1 MIVTKE
7 YAVKAATNY
16 VRRNEIYDEDKVQ
29 DIYLAALEMENLESS
44 NPSLKMKRA
53 FDKIASKTVEEE
65 CEITED
71 VEMNLFNCLWEST
84 VNEFTNLIA
93 RNYIDKVLSEL
104 NEREIKVLNMR
115 FGLDGSEPMTLEAI
129 GNELKVS
136 GNRIRQ
142 IEAKAL
148 RKLRHPSRS
157 RQLRE
162 LL

>member
-1 MIVTKE
+1 MIVTKK
-7 YAVKAATNY
+7 YAIKAATNY
-16 VRRNEIYDEDKVQ
+16 VRRNEIDDEDKVQ
-29 DIYLAALEMENLESS
+29 DIYLAALEMENVETS
-44 NPSLKMKRA
+44 NPSLKMKKA
-53 FDKIASKTVEEE
+53 FDKIANKTIEEE

-84 VNEFTNLIA
+84 VNEFTNLIT
-93 RNYIDKVLSEL
+93 RNCIDKVLSEL

-129 GNELKVS
+129 GKEFKVS
-136 GNRIRQ
+136 GSRIRQ

-148 RKLRHPSRS
+148 RKLRHTSRS

>member
-29 DIYLAALEMENLESS
+29 DIYLAALEMENVETS
-44 NPSLKMKRA
+44 NPSAKLKRA
-53 FDKIASKTVEEE
+53 FDKIANKTIEEE

-93 RNYIDKVLSEL
+93 RNCIDKVLSEL
-104 NEREIKVLNMR
+104 NERQIKVLNMR

-136 GNRIRQ
+136 SNRVRQ

>member
-29 DIYLAALEMENLESS
+29 DIYLAALELESVETS
-44 NPSLKMKRA
+44 NPSAKLKRA
-53 FDKIASKTVEEE
+53 FDKIATKTVEEE

-84 VNEFTNLIA
+84 VNEFTNLIT
-93 RNYIDKVLSEL
+93 RNCIDKVLSEL

-129 GNELKVS
+129 GREFKVS
-136 GNRIRQ
+136 GNRIMQ

-157 RQLRE
+157 YQLRE

>member
-7 YAVKAATNY
+7 YAIKAATNY
-16 VRRNEIYDEDKVQ
+16 LRRNEIYDEDKVQ
-29 DIYLAALEMENLESS
+29 DIYLAALEMENKEMN
-44 NPSLKMKRA
+44 NPSQKMKRS
-53 FDKIASKTVEEE
+53 FDNIVNKTVEEE

-93 RNYIDKVLSEL
+93 RNCIDKVLSEL

-115 FGLDGSEPMTLEAI
+115 FGLDGGEPMTLEAI
-129 GNELKVS
+129 GREFKVS
-136 GNRIRQ
+136 GNRIMQ

-157 RQLRE
+157 HQLRE

>member
-16 VRRNEIYDEDKVQ
+16 VRRNGIDDEDKVQ
-29 DIYLAALEMENLESS
+29 DIYLAALEMENVETS
-44 NPSLKMKRA
+44 NPSSKLKRA
-53 FDKIASKTVEEE
+53 FDKIANKTIEEE

-93 RNYIDKVLSEL
+93 RNCIDKVLSEL
-104 NEREIKVLNMR
+104 NERQIKVLNMR

-136 GNRIRQ
+136 GNRVRQ

>member
-7 YAVKAATNY
+7 YAIKAATNY
-16 VRRNEIYDEDKVQ
+16 VRRNGIDDEDKVQ
-29 DIYLAALEMENLESS
+29 DIYLAALEMENVETS
-44 NPSLKMKRA
+44 NPSLKMKRS
-53 FDKIASKTVEEE
+53 FDKIANKTVEEE

-71 VEMNLFNCLWEST
+71 IEMNLFNCLWEST

-93 RNYIDKVLSEL
+93 RNCIDKVLSEL

-115 FGLDGSEPMTLEAI
+115 FGLDGNEPMTLEAI
-129 GNELKVS
+129 GNEFKVS
-136 GNRIRQ
+136 GDRIRQ

>member
-29 DIYLAALEMENLESS
+29 DIYLAALELESVETS
-44 NPSLKMKRA
+44 NPSAKLKRA
-53 FDKIASKTVEEE
+53 FDKIATKTVEEE

-84 VNEFTNLIA
+84 VNEFTNLIT
-93 RNYIDKVLSEL
+93 RNCIDKVLSEL

-129 GNELKVS
+129 GKEFKVS
-136 GNRIRQ
+136 GSRIMQ

-148 RKLRHPSRS
+148 RKLRYPSRS

>member
-29 DIYLAALEMENLESS
+29 DIYLAALEMENVETS
-44 NPSLKMKRA
+44 NPSAKLKRA
-53 FDKIASKTVEEE
+53 FDKIANKTIEEE

-84 VNEFTNLIA
+84 VNEFTNIIT
-93 RNYIDKVLSEL
+93 RNCIDKILSEL
-104 NEREIKVLNMR
+104 TEREIKVLNMR
-115 FGLDGSEPMTLEAI
+115 FGLDGNEPMTLEAI

-136 GNRIRQ
+136 SNRIRQ
-142 IEAKAL
+142 IEVKAL
-148 RKLRHPSRS
+148 RKLRRPSRYNK
-157 RQLRE
+157 LKD

>member
-1 MIVTKE
+1 MIVSKE
-7 YAVKAATNY
+7 YAIKAATNY

-29 DIYLAALEMENLESS
+29 DIYLAALEMENVETS

-53 FDKIASKTVEEE
+53 FDKIANKTIEEE

-93 RNYIDKVLSEL
+93 RNCIDKVLSEL

-136 GNRIRQ
+136 SSRVMQ

>member
-16 VRRNEIYDEDKVQ
+16 VRRNGIDDEDKVQ
-29 DIYLAALEMENLESS
+29 DIYLAALEMENVETS
-44 NPSLKMKRA
+44 NPSAKLKRA
-53 FDKIASKTVEEE
+53 FDKIANKTIEEE

-93 RNYIDKVLSEL
+93 RNCIDKVLSEL
-104 NEREIKVLNMR
+104 NERQIKVLNMR

-136 GNRIRQ
+136 SNRVRQ

>member
-7 YAVKAATNY
+7 YAIKAATNY
-16 VRRNEIYDEDKVQ
+16 LRRNEIYDEDKVQ
-29 DIYLAALEMENLESS
+29 DIYLAALEMESVETS
-44 NPSLKMKRA
+44 NPSAKLKRA

-93 RNYIDKVLSEL
+93 RNCIDKVLSEL

-115 FGLDGSEPMTLEAI
+115 FGLDGGEPMTLEAI

-136 GNRIRQ
+136 SNRIRQ
-142 IEAKAL
+142 IEVKAL
-148 RKLRHPSRS
+148 RKLRRPSRYNK
-157 RQLRE
+157 LKD

>member
-16 VRRNEIYDEDKVQ
+16 VRRNGIDDEDKVQ
-29 DIYLAALEMENLESS
+29 DIYLAALEMESVETS
-44 NPSLKMKRA
+44 NPSAKLKRA
-53 FDKIASKTVEEE
+53 FDKIANKTIEEE

-93 RNYIDKVLSEL
+93 RNCIDKVLSEL

-115 FGLDGSEPMTLEAI
+115 FGLDGGDPMTLEAI
-129 GNELKVS
+129 GNELKVYS
-136 GNRIRQ
+136 NRVRQ

-157 RQLRE
+157 LELRE

>member
-29 DIYLAALEMENLESS
+29 DIYLAALEMENVETS
-44 NPSLKMKRA
+44 NPSAKLKRA

-71 VEMNLFNCLWEST
+71 IEMNLFNCLWEST

-93 RNYIDKVLSEL
+93 RNCIDKVLSEL

-115 FGLDGSEPMTLEAI
+115 VGLDGGEPMTLEAI
-129 GNELKVS
+129 GREFKVS
-136 GNRIRQ
+136 GDRVWQ

>member
-7 YAVKAATNY
+7 YAIKAATNY

-29 DIYLAALEMENLESS
+29 DIYLAALEMENVETS
-44 NPSLKMKRA
+44 NPSVKLKRA
-53 FDKIASKTVEEE
+53 FDKIANKTIEEE

-93 RNYIDKVLSEL
+93 RNCIDKVLSEL
-104 NEREIKVLNMR
+104 NERQIKVLNMR

-136 GNRIRQ
+136 GNRVRQ